1 MSGVI
6 YVACTN
12 VGRAIIQAHL
22 KNHPTIP
29 ILALFNLDYDEAV
42 NKANFDPMDDI
53 CLANNIKLIRCK
65 NINSEE
71 VINKIKEQNPDL
83 IIQSGWS
90 QKFSNKLLEIP
101 RYGCIGEHPSP
112 LPTGRGAACVNW
124 AIIEGKKNWGDSFF
138 RMTSI
143 YDKGDVLSI
152 DKFEISEHDT
162 CKTVYEKVAISA
174 YRTITKHLQSW
185 SNGCFD
191 PIELDESIATYYKK
205 RKPED
210 GVFSFQESAEIIIRK
225 INALTRP
232 YPGARFKYKDIEIF
246 AWKASLKNTNERNPK
261 VGYIKKLSDLSL
273 EITCSDGNSIILKEV
288 SSSLIPPC
296 SPEVFFELL
305 LGDKKTDIYKYGLNL

>member
-29 ILALFNLDYDEAV
+29 ILALLNLDYDVAI

-53 CLANNIKLIRCK
+53 CLANDIKLIRCK
-65 NINSEE
+65 NINSED
-71 VINKIKEQNPDL
+71 VLHKIKEQKPDL

-112 LPTGRGAACVNW
+112 LPIGRGAACVNW
-124 AIIEGKKNWGDSFF
+124 AIIEGKKKWGDSFF

-152 DKFEISEHDT
+152 EKFEISDHDT
-162 CKTVYEKVAISA
+162 CKTVYEMVAISA
-174 YRTITKHLQSW
+174 YRTITKYLQNW
-185 SNGCFD
+185 SNGCFG
-191 PIELDESIATYYKK
+191 PIELDESTATYYKK

-210 GVFSFQESAEIIIRK
+210 GVFSFQESAEIIVRK

-246 AWKASLKNTNERNPK
+246 AWKASLKNTNERHLK
-261 VGYIKKLSDLSL
+261 AGCIKKLSDSNF

-305 LGDKKTDIYKYGLNL
+305 LGDKKKDIYKYGLNL